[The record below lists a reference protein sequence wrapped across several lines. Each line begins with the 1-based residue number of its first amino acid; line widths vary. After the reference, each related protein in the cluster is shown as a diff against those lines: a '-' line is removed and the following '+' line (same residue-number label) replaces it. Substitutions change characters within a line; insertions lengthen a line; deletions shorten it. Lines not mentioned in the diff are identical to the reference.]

1 MNESKSAI
9 VVGTEKGEKLGEV
22 LECELCILG
31 AGVAGLNA
39 LFAASKHLQSD
50 QKMVMVDRREAPA
63 GMWRDVYSYVRLH
76 QPYPM
81 FTAGNIAW
89 QGQSDRAN
97 LANKREVVDHLQH
110 CFNVL
115 AARTQLT
122 PKFGHEYLGHEDN
135 GTGELPVTVHL
146 RRLEDGAEVTVRA
159 RRLIKAFGYDIE
171 TNEPLQ
177 LSSKAVLS
185 LSPDYCNV
193 LGPEV
198 TQAAG
203 DVYVVGGGKTGMDTA
218 HALVR
223 NAPGTSVR
231 LLIGAGTM
239 FSNRDS
245 IAPRGLRRYWGGVP
259 VLSAFLEAAACFNGH
274 NEAQA
279 MALFRR
285 KHCVSLDD
293 NCQRFVFGVL
303 SERENNEI
311 RSGVSEIIRD
321 HLVDI
326 VDGEN
331 GPEMLLR
338 SGARR
343 PVKPGSVVL
352 NATGYLK
359 SNRQAYEPYL
369 SKTGNVLS
377 VQPTSAIHFLSSQAS
392 YFLTHLFL
400 TDKLAGLPLYE
411 VNLTQLRDVS
421 RDALPAAAMTHMLYN
436 TSVII
441 KSLPR
446 WALDENGLNTLLVF
460 PKHRRLITIAKFI
473 RFLKRNPDHLAKSM
487 DVVRERFGIRLG
499 PLSGVAGTAAAIRN
513 EAGDRA
519 RGAAYA
525 AAGEGA

>member
-1 MNESKSAI
+1 MNESQSAI
-9 VVGTEKGEKLGEV
+9 VGTNNGEV

-39 LFAASKHLQSD
+39 LFAASRHLKNQ
-50 QKMVMVDRREAPA
+50 QAIVMADRRPAPA

-76 QPYPM
+76 QPHPM

-89 QGQSDRAN
+89 QGQSDPSH
-97 LANKREVVDHLQH
+97 LADKREVVGHLQH
-110 CFNVL
+110 CFSEL

-122 PKFGHEYLGHEDN
+122 PRFGHEYLGHEDS
-135 GTGELPVTVHL
+135 GTGAHPVTVHL
-146 RRLEDGAEVTVRA
+146 RRLADGAEVTIRA

-171 TNEPLQ
+171 TNEPLK
-177 LSSKAVLS
+177 LSSQAVLS
-185 LSPDYCNV
+185 LSPDHCDV

-203 DVYVVGGGKTGMDTA
+203 DVYVIGGGKTGMDTA

-223 NAPGTSVR
+223 HAPGVSVR

-239 FSNRDS
+239 FLNRDKVS
-245 IAPRGLRRYWGGVP
+245 PQGLRRYWGGVP
-259 VLSAFLEAAACFNGH
+259 SLIAFLDAVACFDGH

-285 KHCVSLDD
+285 KYCVALDD
-293 NCQRFVFGVL
+293 DCKRFVFGVL
-303 SERENNEI
+303 SEQENKEI
-311 RSGVSEIIRD
+311 RSGVHEIIRD

-326 VDGEN
+326 VDGPN

-359 SNRQAYEPYL
+359 SGRQAYEPYL
-369 SKTGNVLS
+369 SRTGNVLS
-377 VQPTSAIHFLSSQAS
+377 IQPTSAIHFLSSQAS
-392 YFLTHLFL
+392 YFLSHLFL
-400 TDKLAGLPLYE
+400 ADKLAGLPLYE
-411 VNLTQLRDVS
+411 VDAVQLRDVS
-421 RDALPAAAMTHMLYN
+421 RDAFPAAAMTHTIYN

-441 KSLPR
+441 RSLPR
-446 WALDENGLNTLLVF
+446 WVLDENGLNVLLWF
-460 PKHRRLITIAKFI
+460 PKHRRMITIARFI
-473 RFLKRNPDHLAKSM
+473 RFLKRHPGHLAKSM

-499 PLSGVAGTAAAIRN
+499 PMAAR
-513 EAGDRA
+513 
-519 RGAAYA
+519 
-525 AAGEGA
+525 

>member
-1 MNESKSAI
+1 MIESQPAI
-9 VVGTEKGEKLGEV
+9 APLTDEGEV

-39 LFAASKHLQSD
+39 LFAASRHLQSN
-50 QKMVMVDRREAPA
+50 QAIVMVDRRPAPA
-63 GMWRDVYSYVRLH
+63 GMWRDVYGYVRLH
-76 QPYPM
+76 QPHPM

-89 QGQSDRAN
+89 QAQLDPSY
-97 LANKREVVDHLQH
+97 LADKREVVDHLQH
-110 CFNVL
+110 CFGVL

-122 PKFGHEYLGHEDN
+122 PKFGHEYVGHEDS
-135 GTGELPVTVHL
+135 GSGAHPVTVHL

-171 TNEPLQ
+171 TNEPLKLTSQ
-177 LSSKAVLS
+177 AVLS
-185 LSPDYCNV
+185 LSPDHCNV
-193 LGPEV
+193 LALEV

-218 HALVR
+218 QALVR

-239 FSNRDS
+239 FMNRDKVS
-245 IAPRGLRRYWGGVP
+245 PKGLRRYWGGVP
-259 VLSAFLEAAACFNGH
+259 SLVAFLDAVGCFDGH
-274 NEAQA
+274 NEAEA

-285 KHCVSLDD
+285 KYCVSLDD
-293 NCQRFVFGVL
+293 DCKRFVFGVL
-303 SERENNEI
+303 SEQENEEI
-311 RSGVSEIIRD
+311 RSGVREIIRD

-326 VDGEN
+326 VDGAN

-359 SNRQAYEPYL
+359 SDRQGYEPYL

-377 VQPTSAIHFLSSQAS
+377 IQPTSAIHFLSSQAS
-392 YFLTHLFL
+392 YFLSHLFL
-400 TDKLAGLPLYE
+400 ADKLAGLPLYE
-411 VNLTQLRDVS
+411 VDALQLRDVS
-421 RDALPAAAMTHMLYN
+421 RDAFPAAAMTHTIYN

-441 KSLPR
+441 RSLPR
-446 WALDENGLNTLLVF
+446 WVLDENGLNVLLVF

-473 RFLKRNPDHLAKSM
+473 RFLKRNPGHMAKSM

-499 PLSGVAGTAAAIRN
+499 PLAART
-513 EAGDRA
+513 
-519 RGAAYA
+519 
-525 AAGEGA
+525 

>member
-1 MNESKSAI
+1 MNESQSTI
-9 VVGTEKGEKLGEV
+9 ERGTNQGEV

-39 LFAASKHLQSD
+39 LFAASRHLKSD
-50 QKMVMVDRREAPA
+50 QKIVMVDRRMAPA

-76 QPYPM
+76 QAHPM

-89 QGQSDRAN
+89 QGQSDRSY
-97 LANKREVVDHLQH
+97 LANKREVADHLQH
-110 CFNVL
+110 CFDVL
-115 AARTQLT
+115 AARTQLA
-122 PKFGHEYLGHEDN
+122 PKFGHEYVSHDDS
-135 GTGELPVTVHL
+135 GTGAHPVTVHL
-146 RRLEDGAEVTVRA
+146 RRLEDGAEVTISA

-171 TNEPLQ
+171 TNEPLK

-185 LSPDYCNV
+185 LSPDHCDV
-193 LGPEV
+193 LAPEV

-203 DVYVVGGGKTGMDTA
+203 DVYVIGGGKTGMDTA

-223 NAPGTSVR
+223 NSPGTSVR

-239 FSNRDS
+239 FMNRDT
-245 IAPRGLRRYWGGVP
+245 IVPRGLRRYWGGAPTLV
-259 VLSAFLEAAACFNGH
+259 AFLDALACFNGH
-274 NEAQA
+274 NEAEA

-285 KHCVSLDD
+285 KYCVSLDD
-293 NCQRFVFGVL
+293 DCKRFVFGVL
-303 SERENNEI
+303 SEQENNEI
-311 RSGVSEIIRD
+311 LSGVSEIIRD

-326 VDGEN
+326 VDGAN

-359 SNRQAYEPYL
+359 SDRQAYEPYL

-377 VQPTSAIHFLSSQAS
+377 IQPTSAIHFLSSQAS
-392 YFLTHLFL
+392 YFLSHLFL
-400 TDKLAGLPLYE
+400 ADKLAGLPLYE
-411 VNLTQLRDVS
+411 LDAIQLRDVS
-421 RDALPAAAMTHMLYN
+421 RDAFPVTAMALTVYN
-436 TSVII
+436 TSVVI

-446 WALDENGLNTLLVF
+446 WALDENGLNVLLWF
-460 PKHRRLITIAKFI
+460 PKYRRLITIAKFI
-473 RFLKRNPDHLAKSM
+473 RFLKRNPGHLAKSM

-499 PLSGVAGTAAAIRN
+499 SIVGR
-513 EAGDRA
+513 
-519 RGAAYA
+519 
-525 AAGEGA
+525 

>member
-1 MNESKSAI
+1 MHMNESQSAI
-9 VVGTEKGEKLGEV
+9 ALAPGTNKSEV
-22 LECELCILG
+22 LACELCILG

-39 LFAASKHLQSD
+39 LFAASRQLQSN
-50 QKMVMVDRREAPA
+50 QKIVMVDRRAAPA

-76 QPYPM
+76 QPHPM

-89 QGQSDRAN
+89 QGQSDPAH
-97 LANKREVVDHLQH
+97 LADKQEVVDHLQH
-110 CFNVL
+110 CFGVL

-122 PKFGHEYLGHEDN
+122 PRFGHEYLGHEDS
-135 GTGELPVTVHL
+135 GTGPLPVTVHL
-146 RRLEDGAEVTVRA
+146 RRHEDGAEVTVRV

-171 TNEPLQ
+171 TNEPLK
-177 LSSKAVLS
+177 LSSKAVVS
-185 LSPDYCNV
+185 LSPDHCDV
-193 LGPEV
+193 LGPVV

-203 DVYVVGGGKTGMDTA
+203 DVYVIGGGKTGMDTA
-218 HALVR
+218 HKLVR
-223 NAPGTSVR
+223 HSPGTPVR

-239 FSNRDS
+239 FTNRDM
-245 IAPRGLRRYWGGVP
+245 IAPQGLRRYWGGVP
-259 VLSAFLEAAACFNGH
+259 VLAAFLDAAACFNGH
-274 NEAQA
+274 NEAEA

-285 KHCVSLDD
+285 KYCVSLDD
-293 NCQRFVFGVL
+293 DCQRFVFGVL
-303 SERENNEI
+303 SERENDEI
-311 RSGVSEIIRD
+311 RRGVREIIRD

-326 VDGEN
+326 VDGAD

-369 SKTGNVLS
+369 STTGNVLS
-377 VQPTSAIHFLSSQAS
+377 IQPTSAIHFLSSQAS

-400 TDKLAGLPLYE
+400 ADKLAGLPLYE

-441 KSLPR
+441 KNLPR
-446 WALDENGLNTLLVF
+446 WVLDENGLNTLLVF
-460 PKHRRLITIAKFI
+460 PKHRRLIAIAKFI
-473 RFLKRNPDHLAKSM
+473 RFLKQHPDHLSKSI

-499 PLSGVAGTAAAIRN
+499 PLAART
-513 EAGDRA
+513 
-519 RGAAYA
+519 
-525 AAGEGA
+525 